1 MALFHDTVQAAG
13 AVTALVANRV
23 DLGDIELPAGQWVIT
38 RVWAHSMTVGTHT
51 ANMGTAGYI
60 QIESTD
66 CKIAPCEFL
75 LEPQTGMGGTGPA
88 GGSYAE
94 PRKYVVNCP
103 APGGTVLNIYHVADA
118 TITTATSETIVT
130 VEFSRASP
138 FPGGQYHMKC
148 GEPSVTGSTS
158 DGGVTSLTNIE
169 IKASKLFAVVVY
181 AIQTTCS
188 GDMGTELMFEMLS
201 TDFAE
206 PGPQRWSLNVQPG
219 GDATNNVPAST
230 STLLVEVD
238 AAFGSPGQKQTVTA
252 TYTAYDAE
260 TAGPEVNWCLVF
272 AR

>member
-1 MALFHDTVQAAG
+1 MTLFHDTIQAAG
-13 AVTALVANRV
+13 AVTAAVANRV
-23 DLGDIELPAGQWVIT
+23 DLGDITLGAGAWVIT

-60 QIESTD
+60 QIESEH
-66 CKIAPCEFL
+66 CAIAPCQFL

-103 APGGTVLNIYHVADA
+103 APAGAVLNIYHVADA
-118 TITTATSETIVT
+118 TITTATAETIVT
-130 VEFSRASP
+130 VEYARASP
-138 FPGGQYHMKC
+138 FPGGQVHMKC

-158 DGGVTSLTNIE
+158 DGGVTSLTDIV
-169 IKASKLFAVVVY
+169 ITASKVLAVVVY

-188 GDMGTELMFEMLS
+188 GDMGTMLMFEMRS
-201 TDFAE
+201 DNWAE
-206 PGPQRWSLNVQPG
+206 PGGGQRWSLNTQPG

-238 AAFGSPGQKQTVTA
+238 AAFKSPNQNQTVSA
-252 TYTAYDAE
+252 EYTAYDAE
-260 TAGPEVNWCLVF
+260 TAGPEVNWCLIYV
-272 AR
+272 